1 MPSVQDWP
9 LHRFTLPN
17 GLRVAW
23 IETRSP
29 VASAGVMVDAGTVNE
44 SPDFPAGIA
53 HFTEHML
60 FKGTQKRKAHHIL
73 TRMDDVGGDLNAYTT
88 KEQTFYYATFLQPH
102 TYRALELLADMVIRP
117 SFPEKEMDKE
127 KAVVLDEIQSSK
139 DDAPDELGEWFDAE
153 LFAGHPLSIPI
164 LGEEQALN
172 RLTRKDLL
180 DWHGR
185 CYTAENMVLVLVGRF
200 QRKILERWVY
210 GLFSEVPSGAKAPLP
225 RPEKPLAVAA
235 FQRREFRSNHSAYGI
250 LGGLGPD
257 VLSEQRLPVSV
268 LNNILG
274 GPAMSSRL
282 NMGIR
287 EKYGITYLLESN
299 YTPYRMSGSWSV
311 LWATEPA
318 KMQRTRSLILKELQR
333 LAKQPLGS
341 MQWHKAIQ
349 QIMGQLA
356 LSNENAG
363 NLLHIV
369 ARSILL
375 HDEVETLATIFDRL
389 QALTP
394 THIVETAEL
403 LFADNQRSEC
413 YYYPDKN

>member
-1 MPSVQDWP
+1 
-9 LHRFTLPN
+9 
-17 GLRVAW
+17 
-23 IETRSP
+23 
-29 VASAGVMVDAGTVNE
+29 
-44 SPDFPAGIA
+44 
-53 HFTEHML
+53 
-60 FKGTQKRKAHHIL
+60 
-73 TRMDDVGGDLNAYTT
+73 
-88 KEQTFYYATFLQPH
+88 
-102 TYRALELLADMVIRP
+102 LELLADMVIRP
-117 SFPEKEMDKE
+117 SFPEKEIEKE

-172 RLTRKDLL
+172 RLTRQDLL

-200 QRKILERWVY
+200 QRKILERWIY
-210 GLFSEVPSGAKAPLP
+210 ALFSELPSGIKAPLP
-225 RPEKPLAVAA
+225 RPEKPVSVAP
-235 FQRREFRSNHSAYGI
+235 FQRRERRSNHSAYGI
-250 LGGLGPD
+250 LGGLAPD

-333 LAKQPLGS
+333 LTKQPLGS